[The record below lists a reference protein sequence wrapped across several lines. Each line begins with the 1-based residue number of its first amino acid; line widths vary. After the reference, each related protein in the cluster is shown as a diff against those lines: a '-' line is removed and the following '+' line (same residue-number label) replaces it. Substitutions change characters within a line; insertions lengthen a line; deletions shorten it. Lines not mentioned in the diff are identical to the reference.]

1 MYSLQDCKEICLNH
15 AYGKGCW
22 KYFSL
27 PIWKILLVT
36 SLGMKSTNH
45 IYLLRKFWYF
55 LDDLPPDYTEVELNP
70 PEVGDKYQRF
80 E

>member
-1 MYSLQDCKEICLNH
+1 MKAENTSHYLKNLISNIPRDEEYQSYLFTE
-15 AYGKGCW
+15 
-22 KYFSL
+22 
-27 PIWKILLVT
+27 KIL
-36 SLGMKSTNH
+36 
-45 IYLLRKFWYF
+45 IFF

>member
-1 MYSLQDCKEICLNH
+1 MKTEN
-15 AYGKGCW
+15 
-22 KYFSL
+22 
-27 PIWKILLVT
+27 T
-36 SLGMKSTNH
+36 SH
-45 IYLLRKFWYF
+45 YLKNLISNIPRDEEYQSYLFTEKFLIFF